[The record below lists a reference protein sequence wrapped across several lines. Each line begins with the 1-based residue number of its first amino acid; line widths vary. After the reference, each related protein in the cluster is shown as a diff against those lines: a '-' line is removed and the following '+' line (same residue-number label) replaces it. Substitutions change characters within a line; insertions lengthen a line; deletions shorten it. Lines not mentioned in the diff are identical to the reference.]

1 MVKQENKESL
11 LKIIQIFLAVMPF
24 VIGGFHVWGSALASV
39 FLVGYLFVLYRR
51 NGNLLFA
58 FDPVFTSVL
67 VLEALLLISPFWA
80 VDSGMA
86 VFGLIKFLPLPLF
99 CILLMQCKV
108 PSPASYLAYVPY
120 SGAVM
125 MVVSFVLSRIPAL
138 ASFFTVYKRQAGF
151 FQYSN
156 TYALFL
162 LVGASV
168 LLFKR
173 EKRIFELIL
182 SLLLMVGVLL
192 SGSRTVFILMGILMV
207 IYIFWEKEKKI
218 RISLISVLVFI
229 VLLAGGYACFTG
241 NFDTVGRYLTVS
253 LSSSTFLGRFLYY
266 RDALPVILSH
276 PFGLGY
282 GGYKTL
288 QGSFQTGVYS
298 VVHIHNDM
306 LQMLLDAGWI
316 PFGFSVFALIRSLRK
331 GDAFKYAASLLIV
344 VHALFDFD
352 LQFIAMGLILVA
364 LLRDSETEVKGYAF
378 PKAPELY
385 IALVISACASLYF
398 GTASALGHLGRNEAA
413 VKVYPGYTD
422 CWVEILKETD
432 DPQQMELVA
441 DKILSLN
448 DSCSIANSAKARLLF
463 SKGDILGME
472 EYKLKAISLNK
483 YSLEEYLDYFD
494 MMRIAMELYLEN
506 GDAESASYC
515 ASRIISIPDMID
527 NVRQGTS
534 PLGWKIKDQPELD
547 LPAEYA
553 DYIDYLLSIYGIIS

>member
-1 MVKQENKESL
+1 MEKKKNTEGL
-11 LKIIQIFLAVMPF
+11 LKAIRLFLAVMPF
-24 VIGGFHVWGSALASV
+24 IIGGFHVWGSALASV
-39 FLVGYLFVLYRR
+39 FLVCCLFVIYRR
-51 NGNLLFA
+51 NGHLFFA
-58 FDPVFTSVL
+58 FDPVFTALL
-67 VLEALLLISPFWA
+67 VLEAFLLISPFWA

-99 CILLMQCKV
+99 CILLMQCKA
-108 PSPASYLAYVPY
+108 SPASYLAYIPY

-138 ASFFTVYKRQAGF
+138 TSFFTVFKRQAGF

-162 LVGASV
+162 LVGASL

-173 EKRIFELIL
+173 EKRIHELVV
-182 SLLLMVGVLL
+182 SFLLLVGVLL
-192 SGSRTVFILMGILMV
+192 SGSRTVFILMGLLMV
-207 IYIFWEKEKKI
+207 VYIFWEKEKKI
-218 RISLISVLVFI
+218 KLPLISALVLM
-229 VLLAGGYACFTG
+229 VLAAGGYACLTG

-253 LSSSTFLGRFLYY
+253 LSSSTFIGRFLYY
-266 RDALPVILSH
+266 RDALPVILTH

-298 VVHIHNDM
+298 VVHIHNDL

-316 PFGFSVFALIRSLRK
+316 PCGFSVFALIKSLRR
-331 GDAFKYAASLLIV
+331 GDAVKYAASLLIV

-364 LLRDSETEVKGYAF
+364 LLRDSDADVKAYSF
-378 PKAPELY
+378 SKAPELY
-385 IALVISACASLYF
+385 IALVLSACVSLYF
-398 GTASALGHLGRNEAA
+398 GAASALGHMKKDAAA
-413 VKVYPGYTD
+413 VKFYPGYTD
-422 CWVEILKETD
+422 CWIEILKDTD
-432 DPQQMELVA
+432 DPQQMEIVA

-448 DSCSIANSAKARLLF
+448 SSCSIANSAKAKILF
-463 SKGDILGME
+463 SKGDVLSME

-494 MMRIAMELYLEN
+494 MMRFAMELYLEN
-506 GDAESASYC
+506 GDLESASYC
-515 ASRIISIPDMID
+515 ASKIVSIPGMID
-527 NVRQGTS
+527 EVRDGTS
-534 PLGWKIKDQPELD
+534 SLGWKIKDQPELD
-547 LPAEYA
+547 LPAEYT
-553 DYIDYLLSIYGIIS
+553 DYINYLLSLS